1 MPMPELSDEEKRR
14 FAREVLD
21 EMEREAR
28 EWVENDD
35 RRIAEERQAK
45 AIKKGTV
52 K

>member
-1 MPMPELSDEEKRR
+1 MLIAERSPEEKRR

-35 RRIAEERQAK
+35 RRIIEER
-45 AIKKGTV
+45 
-52 K
+52 